1 MNTLSVAV
9 TVSEDTGVVQTH
21 QHERSVT
28 TVEEKLP
35 MEGVKRLRLSD
46 EEKKSIMDVGFQHMV
61 LSLYRNQL
69 LHWFVPEA
77 MLALT
82 LSHSNHSDTELGK
95 LLCSFDPSLVS
106 HISFLL

>member
-1 MNTLSVAV
+1 M
-9 TVSEDTGVVQTH
+9 TVNEDTGVVQTH

-28 TVEEKLP
+28 TVEEKERQLP
-35 MEGVKRLRLSD
+35 TMEGVKRLRLSD

-77 MLALT
+77 MLALS
-82 LSHSNHSDTELGK
+82 LSHNDHSDTELGEFFYYLIPLSSLTR
-95 LLCSFDPSLVS
+95 LLMLT
-106 HISFLL
+106 